1 MSKGMVVRTLM
12 AELGLTKKI
21 SSQAYDL
28 VMLSIQ
34 NALETSHLIRLHNV
48 GTLHVIQCAEKKYH
62 NPKTG
67 KLETLA
73 PKKRVRFRSSKKLSN
88 AINPLE
94 N

>member
-1 MSKGMVVRTLM
+1 MSKDMVVRTLM
-12 AELGLTKKI
+12 AELGLTKKT

-28 VMLSIQ
+28 VMLNIQ
-34 NALETSHLIRLHNV
+34 NALKTSNLIRLHNV

-67 KLETLA
+67 KLETLS

-88 AINPLE
+88 SINSIE
-94 N
+94 D